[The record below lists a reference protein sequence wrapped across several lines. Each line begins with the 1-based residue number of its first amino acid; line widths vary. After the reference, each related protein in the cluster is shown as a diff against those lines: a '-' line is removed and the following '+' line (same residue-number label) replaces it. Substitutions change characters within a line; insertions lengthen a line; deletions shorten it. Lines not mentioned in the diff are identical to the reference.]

1 MSTSP
6 IPFRAIGR
14 RMRPHRMKDSVMD
27 KDAKDRFDRFA
38 FEPFEPA
45 QHADAQER
53 IAHALEYIAAQL
65 GEMNERA
72 RGKEKRRGN

>member
-1 MSTSP
+1 
-6 IPFRAIGR
+6 
-14 RMRPHRMKDSVMD
+14 MD
-27 KDAKDRFDRFA
+27 KDAKERFDRFA
-38 FEPFEPA
+38 LQPFEPA

-72 RGKEKRRGN
+72 RQKGQRGN

>member
-1 MSTSP
+1 
-6 IPFRAIGR
+6 
-14 RMRPHRMKDSVMD
+14 MKENVMD
-27 KDAKDRFDRFA
+27 KDAKERFDRLA

-72 RGKEKRRGN
+72 RRKEKGRGI

>member
-1 MSTSP
+1 
-6 IPFRAIGR
+6 
-14 RMRPHRMKDSVMD
+14 MD
-27 KDAKDRFDRFA
+27 RDAKDRFDRVA

-65 GEMNERA
+65 GKMNERA
-72 RGKEKRRGN
+72 RRKGKGSGNASSVAPLIQEQERR

>member
-1 MSTSP
+1 
-6 IPFRAIGR
+6 
-14 RMRPHRMKDSVMD
+14 MD
-27 KDAKDRFDRFA
+27 KDAKERFDRLA
-38 FEPFEPA
+38 LDPFEPA

-72 RGKEKRRGN
+72 RRKEKGRGI

>member
-1 MSTSP
+1 
-6 IPFRAIGR
+6 
-14 RMRPHRMKDSVMD
+14 MRPKQRESAMD
-27 KDAKDRFDRFA
+27 KDAKDRFDRLA
-38 FEPFEPA
+38 SERFEPA

-72 RGKEKRRGN
+72 RRKAKGRRD